1 MKLLT
6 SPLFLRGTLV
16 FFVAAFAFVM
26 AIVLMRRIRRSL
38 VQPTAALGESPSSL
52 ESLPLQTYHAVIQEL
67 KQQKHELSAQQQ
79 SDRRRAKATENLS
92 AAVLS
97 NLSSGVLFFNTQ
109 GLVRQA
115 NQAAKNILGFAS
127 LVGMNAVEIFRETP
141 ASDAGA
147 DVSFATAAGAIRA
160 TLRDRVAVKRLQVEY
175 VSPAMEQRVLEI
187 TVSPVADADSSL
199 LGAACLVADVTAIA
213 QLRRDQ
219 DLHGEISAEMAL
231 TLRGSLLTIS
241 GYAHQLAQNPDL
253 KMSQQLASDI
263 AAEATQ
269 LNRTIGGFLTEATA
283 MKAGQRH

>member
-38 VQPTAALGESPSSL
+38 VQPTAALDESPSSL

-213 QLRRDQ
+213 QIRRDQ

-241 GYAHQLAQNPDL
+241 GYAHQLAQNPDP

-269 LNRTIGGFLTEATA
+269 LNRTIGGFLIEATA

>member
-213 QLRRDQ
+213 QIRRDQ

>member
-187 TVSPVADADSSL
+187 TVSPVSDADSSL

>member
-38 VQPTAALGESPSSL
+38 VQPTAALDESPSSL

-213 QLRRDQ
+213 QIRRDQ

-269 LNRTIGGFLTEATA
+269 LNRTIGGFLIEATA

>member
-187 TVSPVADADSSL
+187 TVSPVSDADSSL

-213 QLRRDQ
+213 QIRRDQ

-241 GYAHQLAQNPDL
+241 RYAHQLAQNPDL

>member
-6 SPLFLRGTLV
+6 SPLFLRMTLV
-16 FFVAAFAFVM
+16 FFATAFAFVM

-38 VQPTAALGESPSSL
+38 VHETASGGAPSSL
-52 ESLPLQTYHAVIQEL
+52 ESLPLETYHAVIQEL
-67 KQQKHELSAQQQ
+67 KQQKHELSAQEQ

-92 AAVLS
+92 TAVLS
-97 NLSSGVLFFNTQ
+97 NLSSGVLLFNPQ

-127 LVGMNAVEIFRETP
+127 LVGMNAVDIFRDTP
-141 ASDAGA
+141 ASNPGA
-147 DVSFATAAGAIRA
+147 DASFATVAGAIRA

-187 TVSPVADADSSL
+187 TISPVPDADGSL
-199 LGAACLVADVTAIA
+199 LGAACLVTDVTTMA
-213 QLRRDQ
+213 QIRREQ

-241 GYAHQLAQNPDL
+241 GYAQQLAQNPDP

-269 LNRTIGGFLTEATA
+269 LNRTIGGFLAEATA
-283 MKAGQRH
+283 AKAGQRH

>member
-38 VQPTAALGESPSSL
+38 VQQTAALGESPSSL

-187 TVSPVADADSSL
+187 TVSPVSDADSGL

-213 QLRRDQ
+213 QIRRDQ

-241 GYAHQLAQNPDL
+241 RYAHQLAQNPDL

>member
-1 MKLLT
+1 
-6 SPLFLRGTLV
+6 
-16 FFVAAFAFVM
+16 
-26 AIVLMRRIRRSL
+26 MRRIRRSL
-38 VQPTAALGESPSSL
+38 VQQTAALGESPSSL

-79 SDRRRAKATENLS
+79 SDRRRAKATEDLS

-97 NLSSGVLFFNTQ
+97 NLSSGVLFFNSQ

-127 LVGMNAVEIFRETP
+127 LVGMNAAEIFRETP

-187 TVSPVADADSSL
+187 TVSPVSDADSGL

-213 QLRRDQ
+213 QIRRDQ

-241 GYAHQLAQNPDL
+241 RYAHQLAQNPDL

>member
-213 QLRRDQ
+213 QIRRDQ

-241 GYAHQLAQNPDL
+241 RYAHQLAQNPDL